1 MKHYKK
7 PLFKRNEMDRAN
19 NQHGLFAIIPIIP
32 QIIIIAIV
40 IACYYY
46 ISTTD
51 YFVVWLTNIYYAVK
65 AIVAIEILIGAG
77 KSLTLP
83 ILAILFGMLNLYFIQ
98 VDHAFVTLSAN
109 NSWHLIMIG
118 GIGIV
123 LTFIV
128 RSFRR

>member
-1 MKHYKK
+1 MRHHKT

-19 NQHGLFAIIPIIP
+19 NQNGLFAIIPIIP

-46 ISTTD
+46 ISNTD
-51 YFVVWLTNIYYAVK
+51 YFVVWLKYFYYAVK
-65 AIVAIEILIGAG
+65 TIIAIEILIGAG

-83 ILAILFGMLNLYFIQ
+83 LLAVLFGMLNLYFIQ
-98 VDHAFVTLSAN
+98 ANNALVTLSSD
-109 NSWHLIMIG
+109 NSWHLIIIG

>member
-1 MKHYKK
+1 MKRSKK

-19 NQHGLFAIIPIIP
+19 NQNGLFAIIPIIP
-32 QIIIIAIV
+32 QIIIIAVV
-40 IACYYY
+40 IASYYY
-46 ISTTD
+46 ISTKG
-51 YFVVWLTNIYYAVK
+51 YFALWLTYIYYAVK

-83 ILAILFGMLNLYFIQ
+83 ILAILFGIFNLYFIQ
-98 VDHAFVTLSAN
+98 VNEQLVTLSAN
-109 NSWHLIMIG
+109 NSRHLIIIG
-118 GIGIV
+118 GIGII